1 MEPPDTFTYCHSEI
15 LLMTDEIKS
24 ELAQIHFTV
33 TNLILKIQGNY
44 RALFELSQTLCDL
57 LDNCDLN
64 LQRIRGNIPDSDG
77 DNSLQPGISLT
88 DLSTKEKQLI
98 LSRAITST
106 VAIKVLAGIFDC
118 DRTYASTLYI
128 ACISKINTTNR
139 NPSGFKIQSI

>member
-118 DRTYASTLYI
+118 DFQTSASRL
-128 ACISKINTTNR
+128 AS
-139 NPSGFKIQSI
+139 IQRFPLL